1 MVFLG
6 LVCMAASA
14 CKDDVAR
21 LVFEARIVDGDNGN
35 PAAGTDATTLKIGIQ
50 EGDLPAESNE
60 YPITDGQF
68 EALLEFASFARPTRI
83 RVEIDG
89 LNTELLTA
97 PPEFVPSASGLFMR
111 VVTAAPSSCEQVVF
125 NAMEA
130 PRARFGM
137 VQSGTFAL
145 LAGGTTSSDVQLE
158 FFDVLRW
165 ESNTNTLSDLNQAL
179 EPFGD
184 TRAASID
191 ETQILVL
198 PAEAVPF
205 VFNMAD
211 ANERRR
217 VVDLH
222 EGAGTE
228 SALVSV
234 PGLGA
239 MVIGGET
246 ADEEAQSGVS
256 LVEPG
261 GEVTLLELSEPRSGP
276 AATAL
281 GTDVLVVGGNGAG
294 NAEILIEG
302 ASTGQPVT
310 SVMRGVLEDSLLVGD
325 GESRAL
331 WMGGTADGIVP
342 TTDTV
347 QFDGCPESC
356 TWSEGPTWTTA
367 RLEALQPAESTLIV
381 GGEDSVL
388 VEEVRWVDGTPDI
401 QSLLN
406 LNTPRAAAGAI
417 VLASGAFIVA
427 GGDDGT
433 EVRDDFEFC
442 VPAALE
448 PL

>member
-1 MVFLG
+1 
-6 LVCMAASA
+6 
-14 CKDDVAR
+14 
-21 LVFEARIVDGDNGN
+21 
-35 PAAGTDATTLKIGIQ
+35 
-50 EGDLPAESNE
+50 
-60 YPITDGQF
+60 
-68 EALLEFASFARPTRI
+68 
-83 RVEIDG
+83 
-89 LNTELLTA
+89 
-97 PPEFVPSASGLFMR
+97 
-111 VVTAAPSSCEQVVF
+111 
-125 NAMEA
+125 
-130 PRARFGM
+130 
-137 VQSGTFAL
+137 
-145 LAGGTTSSDVQLE
+145 
-158 FFDVLRW
+158 
-165 ESNTNTLSDLNQAL
+165 
-179 EPFGD
+179 
-184 TRAASID
+184 
-191 ETQILVL
+191 
-198 PAEAVPF
+198 
-205 VFNMAD
+205 
-211 ANERRR
+211 
-217 VVDLH
+217 
-222 EGAGTE
+222 
-228 SALVSV
+228 
-234 PGLGA
+234 
-239 MVIGGET
+239 MVIGGE
-246 ADEEAQSGVS
+246 AAGEAQSGVS
-256 LVEPG
+256 LVEADA
-261 GEVTLLELSEPRSGP
+261 EVTFLELSEPRSGP

-417 VLASGAFIVA
+417 VLESGAFIVA